1 VINSTLIEKIGTTFV
16 QSKYSRTFFDL
27 LLLIWTV
34 WVLFPLLDTGL
45 VSDDAYNSQINGA
58 ILTQG
63 VTLWQRIWEEIVG
76 WAVGAGRLCPL
87 GFAYVYGLYYLTQDV
102 FLIKGVTLL
111 IICIDILLFSTIIR
125 FLTRNQSLAYLCA
138 FLVPLFFQFR
148 FWHDPILGFTFLM
161 PLMCMFLLSSILFLI
176 KYLEQKKNYQLTC
189 FALIY
194 LISLLTYE
202 ITYAFGFLYI
212 PIIFFHANRK
222 RGIKILLIAILLTV
236 IHILLAR
243 YIYSEH
249 LMTVGHDYPGAKL
262 NLDIIKGIHALYI
275 QATSALPLSWKFAN
289 APFHQKFYQIGVE
302 NLITYAVFATLFCTA
317 LFKFDRSSL
326 DKKTLYKI
334 ITFSFFTLVLPALVI
349 AFTGHQKELI
359 DAGFG
364 YGYTP
369 VFIQYFG
376 LCVLIL
382 FLLLFVK
389 DMSSNPNYKKIFFVL
404 IWIVV
409 FSVGAI
415 TREENILIVE
425 ESNKFY
431 KYPRELLGESIKKG
445 ILDEVQEPDLILR
458 NHRYPSDYYWFY
470 SMKTNKKLNL
480 CGLNIEHQFP
490 HCLSES
496 YKIAQGLTC
505 SSCKRQTIANA
516 NSKLAILMKEVIRT
530 KFKQGVP
537 REEILSYFVKEYGE
551 SVVVGKLSVAK
562 EDSSKIDNQK
572 NYGLS
577 YFVGKEHKNGSV
589 ILAKLDN
596 IVLIDNVPI
605 EMPFTNYKIYN
616 SVDDTLL
623 HYSTEQNYDFLKVLQ
638 VEPDIES
645 KNYDMNQFLSEEVV
659 MGFKAFHREEG
670 NIKEYNRWSSGH
682 STIIV
687 LNKTKSVVLKVLKF
701 DLIRPNED
709 TIRINV
715 RHQRALYAFDVHHRK
730 SIDLSLN
737 LKPGV
742 NYIEFTTNAP
752 HIDNGD
758 PRNIVF
764 GVASYKLGNP

>member
-1 VINSTLIEKIGTTFV
+1 VINSTLIEKIGTAFV

-275 QATSALPLSWKFAN
+275 QVTSALPLSWKFAN

-334 ITFSFFTLVLPALVI
+334 ITFSFFTLVLPASVI

-431 KYPRELLGESIKKG
+431 KYPRELLGESIENG
-445 ILDEVQEPDLILR
+445 ILDEVGEKDLILR
-458 NHRYPSDYYWFY
+458 NERYPSDYIWFY
-470 SMKTNKKLNL
+470 AMKTNKKLNV
-480 CGLNIEHQFP
+480 CGLNIQHEFP
-490 HCLSES
+490 ECIEKHSGSEGNIYGTTYFLGENHTKGS
-496 YKIAQGLTC
+496 VLIAE
-505 SSCKRQTIANA
+505 ID
-516 NSKLAILMKEVIRT
+516 EVL
-530 KFKQGVP
+530 Q
-537 REEILSYFVKEYGE
+537 
-551 SVVVGKLSVAK
+551 
-562 EDSSKIDNQK
+562 IDN
-572 NYGLS
+572 
-577 YFVGKEHKNGSV
+577 
-589 ILAKLDN
+589 I
-596 IVLIDNVPI
+596 PI
-605 EMPFTNYKIYN
+605 EMLFKNYTIYN
-616 SVDDTLL
+616 SIENTLSA
-623 HYSTEQNYDFLKVLQ
+623 YTSEKSYDFLKVM
-638 VEPDIES
+638 EMES
-645 KNYDMNQFLSEEVV
+645 GVISTSYDMSKFLIDDELN
-659 MGFKAFHREEG
+659 MGFSGFHNREGGSE
-670 NIKEYNRWSSGH
+670 KYLRWSSGN
-682 STIIV
+682 SKIIIF
-687 LNKTKSVVLKVLKF
+687 NKTESLYVIRELSF
-701 DLIRPNED
+701 DLLRPNSSE
-709 TIRINV
+709 TEPAIVYVSHNN
-715 RHQRALYAFDVHHRK
+715 RK
-730 SIDLSLN
+730 SKYVVEKNEKIRLRFIFS
-737 LKPGV
+737 PGV
-742 NYIEFTTNAP
+742 NYIKFESESP
-752 HIDNGD
+752 HVDNGD

-764 GVASYKLGNP
+764 GIANYRLNNI

>member
-1 VINSTLIEKIGTTFV
+1 
-16 QSKYSRTFFDL
+16 
-27 LLLIWTV
+27 
-34 WVLFPLLDTGL
+34 LLDTGL

-63 VTLWQRIWEEIVG
+63 ITLWQRIWEEIVG

-176 KYLEQKKNYQLTC
+176 KYLEQKKNYQLIC

-212 PIIFFHANRK
+212 PIIFFHTNRK

-302 NLITYAVFATLFCTA
+302 NLIAYAVFATLFCTA

-334 ITFSFFTLVLPALVI
+334 ITFSFFALMAPALAMAVS
-349 AFTGHQKELI
+349 GHQKELI

-376 LCVLIL
+376 ACVLIL
-382 FLLLFVK
+382 FLLLFIK
-389 DMSSNPNYKKIFFVL
+389 DQYPSLNHKRILFVL
-404 IWIVV
+404 FWLIV

-431 KYPRELLGESIKKG
+431 KYPRELLGESIKNG
-445 ILDEVQEPDLILR
+445 ILDEVSEKDLILR
-458 NHRYPSDYYWFY
+458 NERYPSDYYWFY

-505 SSCKRQTIANA
+505 SSCNRQTIANS
-516 NSKLAILMKEVIRT
+516 NSQLAISMKEVIRT

-551 SVVVGKLSVAK
+551 NVLVKTPHIGKGKLSK
-562 EDSSKIDNQK
+562 L
-572 NYGLS
+572 YGLT
-577 YFVGKEHKNGSV
+577 YFLGENYRSGSALIAEIDDVVLVDEIPIQLLFKN
-589 ILAKLDN
+589 
-596 IVLIDNVPI
+596 
-605 EMPFTNYKIYN
+605 FKIYN
-616 SVDDTLL
+616 SYDQSITM
-623 HYSTEQNYDFLKVLQ
+623 HSSEKEYDFLKVTLLENDLASKSYDLSQ
-638 VEPDIES
+638 FYADDISIGYKDFHLREGDT
-645 KNYDMNQFLSEEVV
+645 KNYL
-659 MGFKAFHREEG
+659 
-670 NIKEYNRWSSGH
+670 RWSSGD
-682 STIIV
+682 STLIIF
-687 LNKTKSVVLKVLKF
+687 NKTKSLVKTEISF
-701 DLIRPNED
+701 NLIRPGDERIEPAVI
-709 TIRINV
+709 TITDNKNTYIFKVDRHENV
-715 RHQRALYAFDVHHRK
+715 N
-730 SIDLSLN
+730 LSLN
-737 LKPGV
+737 IKPGV
-742 NYIEFTTNAP
+742 NYIEFRSDAP
-752 HIDNGD
+752 PVDNGD

-764 GVASYKLGNP
+764 GIGNYRLDTT